1 MMNIIADFGGY
12 VVEDAKE
19 NTDEIKIVDHEE
31 NEELDWLAPPPK
43 SNAPKTVEEDSTIR
57 ELRYMLIIEYMVF
70 NNMILFLLFR

>member
-1 MMNIIADFGGY
+1 MMNII
-12 VVEDAKE
+12 VDAKE
-19 NTDEIKIVDHEE
+19 NTDVIKIVDQE

-57 ELRYMLIIEYMVF
+57 ELRYMLVIEYMVL